1 MKIGKLGLASAI
13 LAALLMTQC
22 KPKTANVEPV
32 ADTETESAVEAAWAT
47 YLIMDVEQLAA
58 FVCDD
63 ELDNHP
69 YMPVQNGTT
78 YYEVTRDLAASQ
90 LVPTWKNGPL
100 VCRDGRTR
108 DGSVFFYTY
117 LDTAANPDADRNSR
131 YYRDYA
137 FVGNISFQNY
147 IVDGWEIKLQ
157 DPGNRGY
164 VFNKRKKRTYQ
175 ADEILTWRIGGK
187 FLIKHPTDASKDITW
202 EGEIFKELINSDD
215 KDIWVPG
222 GQKTINWLF
231 TDSKTGKITKA
242 ANCRY
247 YGSMFGTTGGNKPYK
262 MEIKKET
269 PLIRDFMCTA
279 DPVASVS
286 AAGTGTAP
294 FSYSVEEHHPIIG
307 GIASFTTGTT
317 AENKY
322 PRQIYFGNEASEDQ
336 PRQCDYT
343 GIVNIKGNYYPVN
356 FRK

>member
-32 ADTETESAVEAAWAT
+32 ADTETESAVEASWAT
-47 YLIMDVEQLAA
+47 YLIIDVEQLAA
-58 FVCDD
+58 YITDD

-69 YMPVQNGTT
+69 YVPVSNQSRD
-78 YYEVTRDLAASQ
+78 YEAVRQIDATQMFVTWR
-90 LVPTWKNGPL
+90 NGPVL
-100 VCRDGRTR
+100 CRDGRTR

-117 LDTAANPDADRNSR
+117 LDTASNPDADRNSR

-137 FVGNISFQNY
+137 FVGNISFGNY
-147 IVDGWEIKLQ
+147 FVDGWEIKLQ
-157 DPGNRGY
+157 DDGNRGY
-164 VFNKRKKRTYQ
+164 VFNKRKKRLYQ

-187 FLIKHPTDASKDITW
+187 FLIKHPTDASKNITW
-202 EGEIFKELINSDD
+202 EGEIFKELTNSSD
-215 KDIWVPG
+215 KDIWVTG
-222 GQKTINWLF
+222 GQKTINWF
-231 TDSKTGKITKA
+231 VADKAGKIIRA
-242 ANCRY
+242 ANCIY
-247 YGSMFGTTGGNKPYK
+247 YGSMFGTTSGDKPYK
-262 MEIKKET
+262 MAIRKET
-269 PLIRDFMCTA
+269 PLVRDFMCTA

-286 AAGTGTAP
+286 AAGTGTVP
-294 FSYSVEEHHPIIG
+294 FTYSLEQHYPIIG

-322 PRQIYFGNEASEDQ
+322 PRQIYFGNEASQDQ

-343 GIVNIKGNYYPVN
+343 GVVNIKGNYYPVN